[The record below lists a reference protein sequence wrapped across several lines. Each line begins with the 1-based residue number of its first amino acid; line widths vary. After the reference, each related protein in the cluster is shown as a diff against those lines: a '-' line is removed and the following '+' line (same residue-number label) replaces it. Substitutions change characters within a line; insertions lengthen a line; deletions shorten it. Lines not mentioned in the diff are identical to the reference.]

1 MLQSE
6 YFMFKKIVESP
17 YLTLL
22 SGIVLLLT
30 SLYDI
35 YNEEQLQIGIEHG
48 ILVYSLINIISVIPE
63 IIRGAKEIE
72 EAEIVIKAE
81 KSSNIS

>member
-1 MLQSE
+1 
-6 YFMFKKIVESP
+6 MFKKIVQSP

-35 YNEEQLQIGIEHG
+35 YSEEKLQIGVQHG
-48 ILVYSLINIISVIPE
+48 ILVYSLISIISVIPE

-72 EAEIVIKAE
+72 EAEIVIKAK

>member
-1 MLQSE
+1 
-6 YFMFKKIVESP
+6 MFKKIVESP